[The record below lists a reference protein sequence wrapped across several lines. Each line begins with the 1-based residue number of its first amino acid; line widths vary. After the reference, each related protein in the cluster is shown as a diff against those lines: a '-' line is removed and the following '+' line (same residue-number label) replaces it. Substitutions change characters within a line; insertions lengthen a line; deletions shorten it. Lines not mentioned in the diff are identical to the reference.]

1 MKWSACILVSAIL
14 TSSVPSLACGPDPRG
29 PDPATHDAD
38 PLDRALVVTGDAHRL
53 DERDP
58 VAPVL
63 HVVYP
68 KALGQTG
75 RFRFGAAFDV
85 ARDHNLARL
94 RSRLVRGQT
103 APVVLTRARPGEK
116 WRVTPVLR

>member
-38 PLDRALVVTGDAHRL
+38 PLVRALVVTGDAHRL

-58 VAPVL
+58 AAPVL
-63 HVVYP
+63 HLVYP
-68 KALGQTG
+68 KALGQTRG
-75 RFRFGAAFDV
+75 FKFGAAFDV
-85 ARDHNLARL
+85 ARDRNLARV
-94 RSRLVRGQT
+94 RARLARDQT
-103 APVVLTRARPGEK
+103 LPVVLTRARPGGK
-116 WRVTPVLR
+116 WRVMPVPR